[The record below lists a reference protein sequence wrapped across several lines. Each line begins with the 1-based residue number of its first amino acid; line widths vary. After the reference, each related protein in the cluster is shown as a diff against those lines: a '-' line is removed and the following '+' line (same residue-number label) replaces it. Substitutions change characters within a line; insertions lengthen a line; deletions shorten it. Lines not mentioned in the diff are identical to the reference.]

1 MELSASS
8 ISAPLS
14 KYKFPLEV
22 LAFDLGV
29 CLEDITYANTSDL
42 GTIAKIMVA
51 SPAGRIAGVKLFG
64 YNFSQTLDLGKF
76 LGPATYAAVGIWA
89 AHKFIGGPELAA
101 LEKTVPLLLAYSV
114 GKVFDPAPTDAGNMG
129 TGSNPFAGTQLTYN
143 TIAGF

>member
-1 MELSASS
+1 MELTASS

-29 CLEDITYANTSDL
+29 CLEDITYANTIDL

-64 YNFSQTLDLGKF
+64 YNFGQTLDLGNF
-76 LGPATYAAVGIWA
+76 LGPATYAAAGIWLA
-89 AHKFIGGPELAA
+89 DQFVGGSEMGA
-101 LEKTVPLLLAYSV
+101 LKKLIPLLLAFSA
-114 GKVFDPAPTDAGNMG
+114 GKVFDPAPVAENYVGALAG
-129 TGSNPFAGTQLTYN
+129 GSSNQLTYG
-143 TIAGF
+143 TIQGF